1 MATTD
6 QGTLSIPAPGMNPVN
21 TSAWAD
27 TSTPTAPVTSPTLPP
42 PVYAQTYATDYTVT
56 PKGYTVLNGN
66 TPSFATPTGQ
76 PVSITAESLATT
88 NPINVPATGN
98 TASNAAQSVIGGSTA
113 ETNTLKSITD
123 EQALKA
129 EEAKKAYETASKNPT
144 LNNALGVFGNKAG
157 LTATEESKVPALEP
171 SKELARNLTQEYTTK
186 QLAFNQV
193 MASIYNN
200 PSISG
205 ALKADQLDNL
215 SRQHA
220 FDLTDLSIRQNI
232 AVGNYQAL
240 QDSVDKRINL
250 LYGDAK
256 DQVDYFT
263 AIKNDAKLDWTKAEE
278 KTLDLRIKQAE
289 DKKKEGDDLKNTINK
304 LTLSAVS
311 QNAPADVVAKIA
323 KATTENEAIQAA
335 GQYSVDQLDRD
346 VKKSALLTDQLQ
358 REKLRADI
366 EETLAKT
373 AANSPA
379 AVEAKKKGEMLD
391 TVNLIDGIIKDPY
404 LPNVTGIKTPG
415 AWFGGFFGSMV
426 GSPTIPV
433 INKLKQVRA
442 ILSLE
447 NRQKLKG
454 SGAISD
460 FESKTLENASSA
472 FSTGLS
478 NAAAV
483 KELTKIKGAMSTA
496 AGLSATVEIKDP
508 VSGDSDVRMMTRD
521 DINNAIADGLI
532 VEYK

>member
-21 TSAWAD
+21 TSSWAD

-42 PVYAQTYATDYTVT
+42 PVYAQTYATDYTAT
-56 PKGYTVLNGN
+56 PKGYTALNGN
-66 TPSFATPTGQ
+66 APSFATPTGQ
-76 PVSITAESLATT
+76 SVSITAGSLATT

-98 TASNAAQSVIGGSTA
+98 TASNTAQAVIGGSTA

-129 EEAKKAYETASKNPT
+129 EEAKKAYETASKNPE
-144 LNNALGVFGNKAG
+144 LNKALGVFGNKAG

-171 SKELARNLTQEYTTK
+171 SKELARNLTQEYATK

-323 KATTENEAIQAA
+323 RATTENEAIQAA
-335 GQYSVDQLDRD
+335 GQYSVDQL
-346 VKKSALLTDQLQ
+346 Q
-358 REKLRADI
+358 RQKLRADI

-379 AVEAKKKGEMLD
+379 AVKAQKQSELLD
-391 TVNLIDGIIKDPY
+391 NVSLIDNIISNPY
-404 LPNVTGIKTPG
+404 LKNVTGIKTPG
-415 AWFGGFFGSMV
+415 AWFGGFFGNMY
-426 GSPTIPV
+426 GSNVIPV
-433 INKLKQVRA
+433 VNQLKQVKA
-442 ILSLE
+442 ILSLD
-447 NRQKLKG
+447 NRSKLKG

-460 FESKTLENASSA
+460 FESKTLENAASA

-478 NAAAV
+478 NEAAV
-483 KELTKIKGAMSTA
+483 KELKKIRGAMSTA
-496 AGLSATVEIKDP
+496 AGLPATVELKDP
-508 VSGDSDVRMMTRD
+508 KTGQVQTVQATRSGIDQ
-521 DINNAIADGLI
+521 AITDGLL